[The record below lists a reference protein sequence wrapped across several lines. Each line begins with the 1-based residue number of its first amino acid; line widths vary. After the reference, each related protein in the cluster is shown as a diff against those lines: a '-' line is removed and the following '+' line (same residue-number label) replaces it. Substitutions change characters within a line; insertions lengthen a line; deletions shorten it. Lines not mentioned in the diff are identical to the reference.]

1 MSAFEAIAG
10 GGVLNR
16 VGHDER
22 ESWDRRNKV
31 EHAAGELVSKR
42 IIVGYGFWIFLLSD
56 IIMFSAFFAT
66 YAVLVGATAGGP
78 SGRELFNLPN
88 VAVETACLLLSSFTC
103 GLASIGARMHRG
115 SWFYGAMA
123 ATGILGAAFLGIEV
137 HEFAGMVA
145 QGAGPT
151 RSAFLSAFFTLVGC
165 HGLHVTAGLLWLLTM
180 VAQVFAKGYRAD
192 ILRRILCFSLFWHTL
207 DIIWV
212 ALFTVVYLMGAAR

>member
-1 MSAFEAIAG
+1 MSAFDAAAVYGDPDHAWRDRREAAEHAG
-10 GGVLNR
+10 G
-16 VGHDER
+16 
-22 ESWDRRNKV
+22 
-31 EHAAGELVSKR
+31 ELLTKR

-123 ATGILGAAFLGIEV
+123 ATCILGAAFLAIEV
-137 HEFAGMVA
+137 HEFAGMIA
-145 QGAGPT
+145 RGAGPT

-212 ALFTVVYLMGAAR
+212 ALFTVVYLMGAGR